1 MTLAGGTRLGPY
13 EILAP
18 IGVGGQGEV
27 YRARDTRLHR
37 QVAIKVP
44 PEHLARD
51 PAALSRFKREAR
63 AIAALSHP
71 NILEIHDV
79 GSDAGVTFVVTELLK
94 GDTLRQRLSG
104 GALAWRTAAE
114 IGLSIADGLAA
125 AHTCGVVHRDLKPE
139 NVFLTHDG
147 RVKILDFG
155 LARLDPEKD
164 PTLQSTIATDTQSG
178 VVLGTAGYMSPEQVR
193 GRRADPRS
201 DIFSLG
207 CVLYEMVTGRRAF
220 AGETTAEILVAIS
233 KEEPRDPT
241 DVVADLPE
249 DLRMIILRSLAK
261 DPEARFQSARD
272 LAFALKVVGSQPAR
286 HSPPKP
292 PEPLPRRAVKP
303 LWKIVAAA
311 AATLVGAGV
320 AWVVLSLARGSL
332 GSLDSLAV
340 LPFTNASGDPS
351 AEYLSDGLAE
361 SLIASLSR
369 LQSVRVL
376 AWTTVLHCKGKE
388 PLRAARDLGVRSFL
402 TGRVLRRGDAMV
414 VEAELVD
421 VRRGTR
427 LWGDETPRKF
437 PDASA
442 AEQIAREVS
451 RSLRARLPAQD
462 NRTPARHAPDPEAYD
477 LYLKGRYFWNRR
489 DEEGIKKSIGFFQ
502 EAIGKDPHYAL
513 AFAGL
518 ADSYDLVAFYD
529 ILPPK
534 EILPKARY
542 AAIRAL
548 ELDPT
553 IAEAQASLADVRY
566 QFDWDFPAAEQ
577 GFRKAISLNPNYAQ
591 AHQWYSD
598 FLSVSKR
605 FGESFE
611 EIALARRLD
620 PLNIIID
627 TDVGLASYWAGQY
640 DRAIS
645 QLRQTVELNASFFL
659 THFYLGL
666 AQAGKGFFDAAI
678 TEAQTAR
685 SLEPGDPNPI
695 MLYGYA
701 CGRAGRRPGALQ
713 ALEDLRAMSQRRYVS
728 AFLVAGVYVG
738 LGEKD
743 KAFEL
748 LEKAYEERSG
758 RLIYLGVLPAFD
770 PLRSDPRFQN
780 LVKRMRLP
788 A

>member
-1 MTLAGGTRLGPY
+1 MTLTAGTRLGPY
-13 EILAP
+13 EILSP
-18 IGVGGQGEV
+18 IGAGGMGEV

-37 QVAIKVP
+37 EVAIKVP

-51 PAALSRFKREAR
+51 PGALSRFEREAR

-94 GDTLRQRLSG
+94 GETLRQRLSG
-104 GALAWRTAAE
+104 GALPWRIAAQV
-114 IGLSIADGLAA
+114 GLSIADGLAA
-125 AHTCGVVHRDLKPE
+125 AHACGVVHRDLKPE
-139 NVFLTHDG
+139 NIFLTSDG

-155 LARLDPEKD
+155 LARLEPEKD
-164 PTLQSTIATDTQSG
+164 PTLQSTIPTNTQSG
-178 VVLGTAGYMSPEQVR
+178 VLLGTAGYMSPEQVR

-207 CVLYEMVTGRRAF
+207 CVLYEIATGRRAF
-220 AGETTAEILVAIS
+220 SGETTAEILVAIL
-233 KEEPRDPT
+233 KEEPRDPA
-241 DVVADLPE
+241 DVVSDLPE

-286 HSPPKP
+286 HGSLGPPA
-292 PEPLPRRAVKP
+292 PLPRRPVKP
-303 LWKIVAAA
+303 WMIMAAPAAVLVAA
-311 AATLVGAGV
+311 GII
-320 AWVVLSLARGSL
+320 VLSSRASGSM
-332 GSLDSLAV
+332 DTLAV
-340 LPFTNASGDPS
+340 LPFANVSGDPN
-351 AEYLSDGLAE
+351 AEYVSDGLAE

-369 LQSVRVL
+369 LQNVRVL
-376 AWTTVLHCKGKE
+376 AWTTVLQCKGKE

-402 TGRVLRRGDAMV
+402 TGRVLRRGDALV
-414 VEAELVD
+414 AEAELVD

-462 NRTPARHAPDPEAYD
+462 ERTLARHAPDPEAYD

-489 DEEGIKKSIGFFQ
+489 DEEGIKRSIGFFQ

-518 ADSYDLVAFYD
+518 ADSYDLIAFYD
-529 ILPPK
+529 TLPPR
-534 EILPKARY
+534 EILPKARF

-566 QFDWDFPAAEQ
+566 EFDWDFPAAEQ
-577 GFRKAISLNPNYAQ
+577 GFRKAIALNPNYAQ
-591 AHQWYSD
+591 AHQWYSN

-605 FGESFE
+605 FNESFE
-611 EIALARRLD
+611 EIARARQLD
-620 PLNIIID
+620 PLNIMID
-627 TDVGLASYWAGQY
+627 TDIGLASYWEGQY
-640 DRAIS
+640 DRAIA

-666 AQAGKGFFDAAI
+666 AQAGKGLFDAAI

-701 CGRAGRRPGALQ
+701 CGRAGRRLEALQ
-713 ALEDLRAMSQRRYVS
+713 ALEDLRAMSQKRYVS

-758 RLIYLGVLPAFD
+758 RLIYLGVERAVD
-770 PLRSDPRFQN
+770 PLRSDPRFQD
-780 LVKRMRLP
+780 LVRRIRLP

>member
-1 MTLAGGTRLGPY
+1 VTLRSGLRLGPY
-13 EILAP
+13 EILSP
-18 IGVGGQGEV
+18 IGAGGMGEV
-27 YRARDTRLHR
+27 YRARDSRLGR
-37 QVAIKVP
+37 DVAIKVP
-44 PEHLARD
+44 PEHLASD
-51 PAALSRFKREAR
+51 AAALARFEREAR

-94 GDTLRQRLSG
+94 GETLRQRLSG
-104 GALAWRTAAE
+104 GALPLRTAAE
-114 IGLSIADGLAA
+114 IGVSIADGLAA
-125 AHTCGVVHRDLKPE
+125 AHACGVVHRDLKPE
-139 NVFLTHDG
+139 NVFLTSDG

-155 LARLDPEKD
+155 LARLEPESD
-164 PTLQSTIATDTQSG
+164 PTLQSTIPTDTQSG
-178 VVLGTAGYMSPEQVR
+178 VLLGTAGYVSPEQVR

-220 AGETTAEILVAIS
+220 SGETTAEILVAIL
-233 KEEPRDPT
+233 KEEPRDPA
-241 DVVADLPE
+241 DVVTDLPE

-261 DPEARFQSARD
+261 EPETRFQSARD
-272 LAFALKVVGSQPAR
+272 LAFALKVAESLPAHR
-286 HSPPKP
+286 ESAPPQAQI
-292 PEPLPRRAVKP
+292 PRRTVK
-303 LWKIVAAA
+303 LWTIVAAA
-311 AATLVGAGV
+311 VAILVAAGV
-320 AWVVLSLARGSL
+320 IVLSSRASGST
-332 GSLDSLAV
+332 DSLAI
-340 LPFTNASGDPS
+340 LPFTNASGDPN

-369 LQSVRVL
+369 LQNVRVL
-376 AWTTVLHCKGKE
+376 AWTTVLQCKGKE

-402 TGRVLRRGDAMV
+402 TGRVLRRGDALV
-414 VEAELVD
+414 AEAELVD

-437 PDASA
+437 PDGAA

-451 RSLRARLPAQD
+451 RSLRARLPGQD
-462 NRTPARHAPDPEAYD
+462 ERTRARHAPDPDAYD

-529 ILPPK
+529 MLPPK

-548 ELDPT
+548 ELDPM
-553 IAEAQASLADVRY
+553 IAEAHASLADVQY
-566 QFDWDFPAAEQ
+566 QFDWDFSAAEQ

-620 PLNIIID
+620 PLNIMID

-640 DRAIS
+640 DRAIT

-666 AQAGKGFFDAAI
+666 AQAGKGLFDAAI

-685 SLEPGDPNPI
+685 SLEPGNPNPI

-701 CGRAGRRPGALQ
+701 CGRAGRSPEALQ

-743 KAFEL
+743 KAFEF

-758 RLIYLGVLPAFD
+758 RLIYLGVEPAFD
-770 PLRSDPRFQN
+770 PLRFDPRFQN
-780 LVKRMRLP
+780 LVRKMRLP

>member
-1 MTLAGGTRLGPY
+1 MTLPAGARLGPY
-13 EILAP
+13 EILSP
-18 IGVGGQGEV
+18 IGAGGMGEV
-27 YRARDTRLHR
+27 YRARDSRLGR
-37 QVAIKVP
+37 DVAIKIP

-51 PAALSRFKREAR
+51 PAALARFEREAR
-63 AIAALSHP
+63 AVAALTHP
-71 NILEIHDV
+71 NILDIHDF
-79 GSDAGVTFVVTELLK
+79 GNEAGATFVVTELLV
-94 GDTLRQRLSG
+94 GETLGERLRR
-104 GALAWRTAAE
+104 GALSWRSAVD
-114 IGLSIADGLAA
+114 IGLSIAEGLAA
-125 AHTCGVVHRDLKPE
+125 AHGCGVVHRDLKPE
-139 NVFLTHDG
+139 NVFLVSDG
-147 RVKILDFG
+147 GVKILDFG
-155 LARLDPEKD
+155 LARRDAERAKEPAAD
-164 PTLQSTIATDTQSG
+164 APFSTESG
-178 VVLGTAGYMSPEQVR
+178 ILVGTAGYISPEQVR
-193 GRRADPRS
+193 GRRADERS
-201 DIFSLG
+201 DLFSMG
-207 CVLYEMVTGRRAF
+207 CILYEMVTGRRAF
-220 AGETTAEILVAIS
+220 AGGTPAETLVATL
-233 KEEPRDPT
+233 KEEPRDP
-241 DVVADLPE
+241 ADLVDVPE
-249 DLRMIILRSLAK
+249 DVRMIILRCLAK
-261 DPEARFQSARD
+261 KPEARFQSARD
-272 LAFALKVVGSQPAR
+272 LAFALRVARTAIRPTAPPASSPAATTVVTHPRA
-286 HSPPKP
+286 
-292 PEPLPRRAVKP
+292 ERRARRGV
-303 LWKIVAAA
+303 LSLVAAA
-311 AATLVGAGV
+311 VVATAGV
-320 AWVVLSLARGSL
+320 AAFFRMAG
-332 GSLDSLAV
+332 GQLDSLAV
-340 LPFTNASGDPS
+340 LPFANASGDPN

-369 LQSVRVL
+369 LQNVRVL
-376 AWTTVLHCKGKE
+376 AWTTVLQYKGKE

-414 VEAELVD
+414 AEAELVD
-421 VRRGTR
+421 VVRGTR
-427 LWGDETPRKF
+427 LWGDATPRPF

-451 RSLRARLPAQD
+451 RSLRARLPGQGE
-462 NRTPARHAPDPEAYD
+462 RTLARHAPDPEVYD

-489 DEEGIKKSIGFFQ
+489 DEEGIKKSIAFFQ

-529 ILPPK
+529 MLPPK

-577 GFRKAISLNPNYAQ
+577 GFCKAIALNPGYAQ
-591 AHQWYSD
+591 AHQWYSG

-605 FGESFE
+605 FDESFG

-620 PLNIIID
+620 PLNIMID

-640 DRAIS
+640 DRAIA
-645 QLRQTVELNASFFL
+645 QLRQTAELNASFFL

-666 AQAGKGFFDAAI
+666 AQAGKGLFDAAI

-701 CGRAGRRPGALQ
+701 CGRAGRRPEALQ
-713 ALEDLRAMSQRRYVS
+713 ALEDLRATSQRRYVS

-758 RLIYLGVLPAFD
+758 RLIYLGD
-770 PLRSDPRFQN
+770 R
-780 LVKRMRLP
+780 
-788 A
+788 